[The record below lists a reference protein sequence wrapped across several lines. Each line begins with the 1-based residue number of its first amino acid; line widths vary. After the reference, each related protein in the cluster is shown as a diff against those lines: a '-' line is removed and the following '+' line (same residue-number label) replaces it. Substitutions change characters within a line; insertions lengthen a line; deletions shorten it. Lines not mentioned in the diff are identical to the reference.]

1 MKKKLTLYPDTF
13 LWVKGNKG
21 LLYNAKTFASA
32 EFNVCLPVKL
42 LCDRLTDLDNL
53 YTIDIDDALTDQN
66 ENDFIGMIQ
75 AKGFGVVSGA
85 GNPVISLPPVLNLQH
100 DINRIVQDPYREI
113 GENAL
118 KYFSALT
125 IFAGGECPAKD
136 YYRQIIYPVCS
147 DERLSASAIAAYL
160 KKVAS
165 PYLQNINLV
174 ISDAKDPEL
183 LRMGALLSPYKE
195 QVTFY
200 FLYAVFSNHK
210 EIVHM
215 LTGSGYK
222 VRLICEY
229 AGNPSETEDIEQAF
243 EDDGAL
249 GVHSGYDFLVRS
261 LPEYRFWNSCIGK
274 NGIENYNI
282 IPVADNNPEFFS
294 ENVFLNKADLKE
306 NTLSRR
312 QVFAHQTLNTNYF
325 GTLHVMPDGQIFS
338 DPDAPPLGTTEDSI
352 YDVIVRELKQNHSWR
367 HIRDSE
373 KCQSC
378 IYQWIC
384 PSPTAYEKV
393 MKTECICMDR

>member
-32 EFNVCLPVKL
+32 EFNICPSVKL

-53 YTIDIDDALTDQN
+53 YTIFIDDARTDQN
-66 ENDFIGMIQ
+66 EKDFIGMIE
-75 AKGFGVVSGA
+75 ANGFGVVSGT
-85 GNPVISLPPVLNLQH
+85 GSPVMSLPPVLNLQH
-100 DINRIVQDPYREI
+100 DINRLVRDPYRDI

-118 KYFSALT
+118 KYLSTLT
-125 IFAGGECPAKD
+125 LYVGGECRAKN

-147 DERLSASAIAAYL
+147 DKILSASTIAAYL
-160 KKVAS
+160 QKIDS

-183 LRMGALLSPYKE
+183 LRMDALLAPYRE

-200 FLYAVFSNHK
+200 FLYAGLGDHK
-210 EIVHM
+210 EIVPM

-229 AGNPSETEDIEQAF
+229 TGNPSGREDIEQAF
-243 EDDGAL
+243 EDDCAPGIR
-249 GVHSGYDFLVRS
+249 SGYDFLVRS
-261 LPEYRFWNSCIGK
+261 LPEYRFWNSCIRK

-282 IPVADNNPEFFS
+282 IPVADNNPEFFRK
-294 ENVFLNKADLKE
+294 NVFLNKEDLRE
-306 NTLSRR
+306 NALSRR
-312 QVFAHQTLNTNYF
+312 EIFAHQTLNTNYF
-325 GTLHVMPDGQIFS
+325 GTLYVMPDGQVFS
-338 DPDAPPLGTTEDSI
+338 DPDATPLGTTEDSI
-352 YDVIVRELKQNHSWR
+352 YDIIIRELKQNHSWR
-367 HIRDSE
+367 HIRNAE

-393 MKTECICMDR
+393 MKTGCICMDC